1 VSGAQSPARRSSVRS
16 PIATPDEVAR
26 EATPFPSKDDDRP
39 IETFFPDW
47 RRRLTRNLSRR
58 SDSRWEPLTWVHAAK
73 DLHRPIGSADMS
85 SRPFAAYRDTPLWSA
100 VETTIGELTSTREV
114 SVNTATDYVIGYVCQ
129 ELVAKKLIVSSGLQ
143 K

>member
-1 VSGAQSPARRSSVRS
+1 MSGARSPAWRSSARS
-16 PIATPDEVAR
+16 PIATPEEVAR
-26 EATPFPSKDDDRP
+26 EPTPFPSKEDDRR
-39 IETFFPDW
+39 IERFFPDW

-58 SDSRWEPLTWVHAAK
+58 SDSRWEPLTWVLAAE
-73 DLHRPIGSADMS
+73 DLHTPIRSAGMS
-85 SRPFAAYRDTPLWSA
+85 SRPFATYRDTPLWSA